1 MKSLLILFALMAF
14 VAVANARPLMFFAD
28 QTDASFNISN
38 GWSGIALAFATYKKG
53 QDYHRLRIFG
63 TNHINETLTDA
74 WIQYENG
81 TIIEHLA
88 VSTSSSV
95 TNRYFLGD
103 VRVGF
108 DAFEALLNEELY
120 AVVASTNHK
129 NGAIKGWFRARPH
142 QGIAVLSAAGVIGGS
157 NSSAVGVGWGSI
169 EVATIHSLPQ
179 DVLAQDTSIDANSAF
194 YGRVLHNSTNTS
206 AVTFN
211 APADESTTAAALAT
225 AALSGKYGDARF
237 ANLTVDADFY
247 SIDEGQA
254 YFEVAATSGAIRGQ
268 LYPVL
273 VPSQRKIPFSVQTV
287 AGATV
292 LPGAGLS
299 TLRYANQEGNERNP
313 NSYITFQAQA
323 NPVNFTYI
331 GVVYF
336 PAATNK
342 KNFELARALTV
353 EMNGRIS
360 GTGTWLFEFFDSTS
374 GEFVPAATWSTAATW
389 TPAYIDNWA
398 YDVQNYADSRQRL
411 VMRVSVNSA
420 TTTSLSLDLFGV
432 RTWTPWGNSNEV
444 FKSTVKFVST
454 FPGKFANGTI
464 INA

>member
-1 MKSLLILFALMAF
+1 MAF

-28 QTDASFNISN
+28 QTDGPFNISN

-63 TNHINETLTDA
+63 TNHINETLYDA
-74 WIQYENG
+74 WIAYGNG
-81 TIIEHLA
+81 TVIDHLA
-88 VSTSSSV
+88 VSTSSS
-95 TNRYFLGD
+95 NKYFLGD

-108 DAFEALLNEELY
+108 DAFDALLNENLY

-129 NGAIKGWFRARPH
+129 KGSISGYFRARPH
-142 QGIAVLSAAGVIGGS
+142 QGIAVLDASSVVGGS
-157 NSSAVGVGWGSI
+157 NSTAIGLGWGSI
-169 EVATIHSLPQ
+169 EVASIHALPQ
-179 DVLAQDTSIDANSAF
+179 DVLAQDASIEANSAF
-194 YGRVLHNSTNTS
+194 YGRVLHNSTKTT
-206 AVTFN
+206 AVTFH
-211 APADESTTAAALAT
+211 APADETTAVGAIANGS
-225 AALSGKYGDARF
+225 LSGTYGDAHF
-237 ANLTVDADFY
+237 GNITVDADFY

-254 YFEVAATSGAIRGQ
+254 YYEVAASSGAIRGQ
-268 LYPVL
+268 LYPLL
-273 VPSQRKIPFSVQTV
+273 VPSHRKIPLSIDTV

-299 TLRYANQEGNERNP
+299 TLRYANQEGNRRNT
-313 NSYITFQAQA
+313 NSYITFNAQA

-336 PAATNK
+336 SASTNK

-353 EMNGRIS
+353 EMNGLIT

-374 GEFVPAATWSTAATW
+374 GEFVPSATWSTAASW

-411 VMRVSVNSA
+411 ILRVSVNSA
-420 TTTSLSLDLFGV
+420 TATSLSLDLFGV
-432 RTWTPWGNSNEV
+432 RTWTPWGTSNDV
-444 FKSTVKFVST
+444 FKSASKFLNT
-454 FPGKFANGTI
+454 YPGKFANGTI

>member
-28 QTDASFNISN
+28 QTDAPFNISN
-38 GWSGIALAFATYKKG
+38 NWSGIALAFATYKKG
-53 QDYHRLRIFG
+53 QAYHRLRIFG

-81 TIIEHLA
+81 TIIEKLA
-88 VSTSSSV
+88 VSTNSRD
-95 TNRYFLGD
+95 RYFLGD

-108 DAFEALLNEELY
+108 DAFEALLNEKLY

-129 NGAIKGWFRARPH
+129 NGAIKGWFRARPN
-142 QGIAVLSAAGVIGGS
+142 QGIAVLTGASVVGGS
-157 NSSAVGVGWGSI
+157 NSSAVGLGWGSV
-169 EVATIHSLPQ
+169 EVASIHALPQ
-179 DVLAQDTSIDANSAF
+179 DVLAQDASIEANSAF

-211 APADESTTAAALAT
+211 APAFETTTAAALAT
-225 AALSGKYGDARF
+225 AALSGVYGDARF
-237 ANLTVDADFY
+237 ANITVDADFY
-247 SIDEGQA
+247 SINEAQA

-273 VPSQRKIPFSVQTV
+273 VPSHRKIPLSVETV

-292 LPGAGLS
+292 LPGAGLP

-313 NSYITFQAQA
+313 NSYISFNAQA

-336 PAATNK
+336 SASTNK
-342 KNFELARALTV
+342 KNFELVRALTV
-353 EMNGRIS
+353 ELNGRIS
-360 GTGTWLFEFFDSTS
+360 GTGTWLFEFFDSTT

-389 TPAYIDNWA
+389 TAAYIDNWA
-398 YDVQNYADSRQRL
+398 YDVHNYADARQRL
-411 VMRVSVNSA
+411 VLRVSVNSA
-420 TTTSLSLDLFGV
+420 TATSLNLDLFGI
-432 RTWTPWGNSNEV
+432 RTWTPWGLSNEV
-444 FKSTVKFVST
+444 FKSTSKFLNT
-454 FPGKFANGTI
+454 YPGKFANGTI